1 MFLGGPTAA
10 RPPPINSILRRHAMT
25 TTNQASIDALNAV
38 LSQTFRLY
46 VQTHG
51 YHWNVEGP
59 HFRQLHEVF
68 EAQYQNLWEAL
79 DEIAE
84 RIRTQGAY
92 APGTVVDLMA
102 KAGPEDTPAQSADE
116 MVAKLIAGHE
126 ALATTLRDAIGA
138 AADAGDEASAGILTD
153 RLEWH
158 EKELWMMKA
167 SVR

>member
-1 MFLGGPTAA
+1 
-10 RPPPINSILRRHAMT
+10 MT
-25 TTNQASIDALNAV
+25 QKNQANIDSLNAV
-38 LSQTFRLY
+38 LGQTFRLY

-59 HFRQLHEVF
+59 AFRRLHQMF
-68 EAQYQNLWEAL
+68 EDQYQNLWGAL

-92 APGTVVDLMA
+92 APGTVADLMA
-102 KAGPEDTPAQSADE
+102 KADREDAPAQSAEE
-116 MVAKLIAGHE
+116 MVARLIAGHE
-126 ALATTLRDAIGA
+126 ALAATLRGAIGT
-138 AADAGDEASAGILTD
+138 AADAGDEVSAGLLTD

-167 SVR
+167 STR

>member
-1 MFLGGPTAA
+1 
-10 RPPPINSILRRHAMT
+10 MT
-25 TTNQASIDALNAV
+25 TASQKNIAALNAV
-38 LSQTFRLY
+38 LGETFRLY

-59 HFRQLHEVF
+59 NFRQLHALF
-68 EAQYQNLWEAL
+68 EEQYQNIWGAL

-92 APGTVVDLMA
+92 APATVAELMA
-102 KAGPEDTPAQSADE
+102 LAAPEDAPAQSADE
-116 MVAKLIAGHE
+116 MITKLIAGHE
-126 ALATTLRDAIGA
+126 ALSQTLRDAMDA
-138 AADAGDEASAGILTD
+138 SSEAGDEVTAGMLTD

-167 SVR
+167 GTR

>member
-1 MFLGGPTAA
+1 
-10 RPPPINSILRRHAMT
+10 MT
-25 TTNQASIDALNAV
+25 TPTQANIDALKSV
-38 LSQTFRLY
+38 LGQTFRLY

-59 HFRQLHEVF
+59 NFRQLHVMF
-68 EAQYQNLWEAL
+68 EEQYQNLWAAL

-92 APGTVVDLMA
+92 APASVADLMA
-102 KAGPEDTPAQSADE
+102 LAAPEADPAQSADD
-116 MVAKLIAGHE
+116 MVTRLIAEHE
-126 ALATTLRDAIGA
+126 ALAATLRSAIGA
-138 AADAGDEASAGILTD
+138 AGDAADEVSAGILTD

-167 SVR
+167 SQR